1 MNWLAK
7 RSSIK
12 KCVRD
17 LSQRLMREQGA
28 LASYSEAQVTG
39 TIRSW
44 RMRIRYPAY
53 AYALFCTQDEFVR
66 LDPQIRLGRDYD
78 DWRQDVSRQY
88 PRLSS
93 LDPRE
98 IAAFARE
105 EWFFAQSLSPMPFDD
120 SFEPRG
126 RKDGSG

>member
-12 KCVRD
+12 RCVRD
-17 LSQRLMREQGA
+17 LSQRLMREHGA
-28 LASYSEAQVTG
+28 LASYAEAQVSG
-39 TIRSW
+39 TIRDW

-53 AYALFCTQDEFVR
+53 AYALFCTRDEFAR
-66 LDPQIRLGRDYD
+66 LDPNIRLDRDYD
-78 DWRQDVSRQY
+78 DWRRDVGRQY
-88 PRLSS
+88 PRLSN

-105 EWFFAQSLSPMPFDD
+105 YWILAQSLSPMPFDK
-120 SFEPRG
+120 SFEPRR
-126 RKDGSG
+126 RKD